1 MNYFCRILKNNPN
14 KIAPFYNSMKK
25 IFLLSLCSLSFNSL
39 LAQSSTYWQQHASY
53 KMNVVM
59 DVKNYQYKGTQE
71 LVYTNNS
78 ADTLKRV
85 FYHLFNNAFQPG
97 SEMDA
102 RLQSIKDPDKRMVD
116 TLKVSGKA
124 IVESRIKNLK
134 PNEIGYLNVSNF
146 KQDGI
151 ITNTKVAGTIL
162 EVTLAKPILPHS
174 KTTFTLDFD
183 GQVPVQIRRS
193 GRNNSEGVEFSMA
206 QWYPKIAEFD
216 FEGWHADPYIAR
228 EFHGVWG
235 DFDVKITIDKNY
247 VLGGSGYLQ
256 NKNAIGHGYQ
266 DKGIKVIL
274 PKKPK
279 TLTWHFVA
287 PMVHDFT
294 WAADKEYIH
303 DIVKGPNNV
312 DLHFLYKNN
321 PKINTNWKAIQ
332 PKMVSIMELY
342 NKAVGDYPYKQYS
355 FIQGGDGGMEY
366 AMCTLMLGD
375 KKEEEMLKTA
385 THELAHS
392 WFQQILASNESKHS
406 WMDEGF
412 ATYIEYLALNEIAV
426 KKEENPF
433 KKVYLA
439 YTKLVDS
446 GKEQPQTT
454 QVDRYDENKSYSTS
468 SYYKG
473 SIFLSQLEYVIGKD
487 NVTKTLRKYFQ
498 EFKFKHPTPNDIKR
512 TAERV
517 SGANLDWYLTD
528 WTQTTN
534 TIDYGIKEVRE
545 DENFIGQKTVIT
557 LERIGRMPMP
567 IDVLVEYI
575 DGTKESFYI
584 PLRMMNYQKENPNP
598 AIKRTVLDD
607 WTWANPRYEFSIPKI
622 KTSIKEITIDPSE
635 LMADVKKADN
645 FYEINEIK

>member
-1 MNYFCRILKNNPN
+1 
-14 KIAPFYNSMKK
+14 MKK
-25 IFLLSLCSLSFNSL
+25 IVLLSIISLIFGNVF
-39 LAQSSTYWQQHASY
+39 AQNTAYWQQHVDY
-53 KMNVVM
+53 KMKVVM

-78 ADTLKRV
+78 SDTLRRV

-102 RLQSIKDPDKRMVD
+102 RLQSIKDPDKRMID
-116 TLKVSGKA
+116 TIKFNGISTL
-124 IVESRIKNLK
+124 ESRIKNLK
-134 PNEIGYLNVSNF
+134 PNEFGYLNISNF
-146 KQDGI
+146 KQDGVDAK
-151 ITNTKVAGTIL
+151 TKTVGTVL

-174 KTTFTLDFD
+174 KTTLTLNFD
-183 GQVPVQIRRS
+183 GQVPLQIRRS
-193 GRNNSEGVEFSMA
+193 GRNNAEGVEFSMA

-216 FEGWHADPYIAR
+216 FEGWHADPYISR

-235 DFDVKITIDKNY
+235 NFDVKITIDKEY

-256 NKNAIGHGYQ
+256 NKNEIGYGYQ
-266 DKGIKVIL
+266 DKGIHVSY
-274 PKKPK
+274 PKNSK
-279 TLTWHFVA
+279 TLTWHFYA

-294 WAADKEYIH
+294 WAADKEYLH

-321 PKINTNWKAIQ
+321 PSIIGNWKALQ
-332 PKMVSIMELY
+332 PKMVSIMDFY
-342 NKAVGDYPYKQYS
+342 NKKVGDYPYKQYS

-375 KKEEEMLKTA
+375 KKVEALLKTA
-385 THELAHS
+385 AHELAHS
-392 WFQQILASNESKHS
+392 WFQQVLASNETKHS

-412 ATYIEYLALNEIAV
+412 STYIEYLALNEIAS
-426 KKEENPF
+426 KKEDNPF
-433 KKVYLA
+433 KKVYLS
-439 YTKLVDS
+439 YYKLIAS
-446 GKEQPQTT
+446 GKEQPQST
-454 QVDRYDENKSYSTS
+454 QVDRYDENKFYSTS

-473 SIFLSQLEYVIGKD
+473 AIFLSQLEYLIGKE
-487 NVTKTLRKYFQ
+487 NVNKTLKRYYQ

-534 TIDYGIKEVRE
+534 TIDYGIVAVKEG
-545 DENFIGQKTVIT
+545 ENKTIIS
-557 LERIGRMPMP
+557 LERIGRTPMPM
-567 IDVLVEYI
+567 DVLVEYT

-584 PLRMMNYQKENPNP
+584 PLRMMNYQKDNPTP
-598 AIKRTVLDD
+598 AIKRTVLSD
-607 WTWANPRYEFSIPKI
+607 WAWANPSYEFTISKN
-622 KTSIKEITIDPSE
+622 KTSISKITIDPSA
-635 LMADVKKADN
+635 LMADIKQADN
-645 FYEINEIK
+645 AYEIKIVNYKKV